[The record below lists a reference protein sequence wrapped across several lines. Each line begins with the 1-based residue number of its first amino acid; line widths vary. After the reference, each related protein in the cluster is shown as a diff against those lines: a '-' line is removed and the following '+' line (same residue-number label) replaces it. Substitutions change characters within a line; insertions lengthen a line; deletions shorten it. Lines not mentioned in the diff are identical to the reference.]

1 MTGLPGVSSGGTPSG
16 TSGGTS
22 GGAPV
27 VDVQDAFC
35 LHPVPDGAVVALR
48 GLTLRVAA
56 GERVVVHGP
65 NGSGK
70 TTLLQVLAGRQRLS
84 AGRAVVAGADVGSP
98 TGRRGRAALVRWRA
112 ANLGWVDQHPAR
124 TLRPELDVRS
134 NVALQLRLAG
144 TRREAA
150 GEAALAALERL
161 GLAHLARRAVTEL
174 SGGEAQRVAVCAA
187 LAHGPALVLADE
199 PTGELDR
206 ASAAGVYALLAEASA
221 DGGAALVL
229 VSHDPLAGR
238 HADRVVRIRDG
249 RLGETWLP
257 AADGAPARELLVV
270 DDRGWVR
277 LPEPVW
283 PGGHHPATVSVVPAA
298 AGAVLL
304 VPAELPGPAKT
315 ATDTGAPGGNDEPPL
330 PGSGE
335 GDGSGSG
342 DGSGD
347 GEVVA
352 RLRGVGRR
360 LGERTVVDAVD
371 LDVVTGRLLV
381 VRGPSGSGKS
391 TLLRLLVGLDR
402 PDAGRVELAGTDLA
416 ALDRSGLAALR
427 RAVAAVVGQDARP
440 AETLSALANLE
451 LARAVRG
458 LPPDPDGDR
467 RRLAALG
474 LAPLADRQ
482 VRLLS
487 GGERQRVAV
496 ARALAT
502 GARLLVLDEPTSQ
515 LDEARAEQLA
525 AALVAAAR
533 AGAAV
538 VATSHDPT
546 LVAAADDLLDLAPTE
561 VHDHAEVHDHDGV

>member
-1 MTGLPGVSSGGTPSG
+1 MSGSRPVGDVRSVGDARPAVDAG
-16 TSGGTS
+16 
-22 GGAPV
+22 PV
-27 VDVQDAFC
+27 VDVHDAFC

-48 GLTLRVAA
+48 GLTLQVGA

-70 TTLLQVLAGRQRLS
+70 TTLLRVLAGGQRLS

-98 TGRRGRAALVRWRA
+98 TGRGGRAALVRWRA
-112 ANLGWVDQHPAR
+112 RHLGWVDQHPAR
-124 TLRPELDVRS
+124 TLRPELDVRA
-134 NVALQLRLAG
+134 NIALQLRLAG
-144 TRREAA
+144 TPREEA
-150 GEAALAALERL
+150 GATALAALEWL
-161 GLAHLARRAVTEL
+161 GLAHLRAREVAEL

-187 LAHGPALVLADE
+187 LAHAPALVLADE
-199 PTGELDR
+199 PTGELD
-206 ASAAGVYALLAEASA
+206 ASAAAGVYALLAEAA
-221 DGGAALVL
+221 LARGAALVL
-229 VSHDPLAGR
+229 VSHDPLAGA

-283 PGGHHPATVSVVPAA
+283 PGGRHPATVGVSP
-298 AGAVLL
+298 GADGGVLL
-304 VPAELPGPAKT
+304 TPADPPAP
-315 ATDTGAPGGNDEPPL
+315 APAPADPPSASGAPGPDELAPAA
-330 PGSGE
+330 G
-335 GDGSGSG
+335 
-342 DGSGD
+342 

-360 LGERTVVDAVD
+360 LGGRTVVDTVE
-371 LDVVTGRLLV
+371 LDVVAGRLLV

-402 PDAGRVELAGTDLA
+402 PDTGCVTLAGTDLA
-416 ALDRSGLAALR
+416 ELDRAGLAALR

-440 AETLSALANLE
+440 AETLSAIENLE

-467 RRLAALG
+467 RHLADLG
-474 LAPLADRQ
+474 LTPLADRQ

-502 GARLLVLDEPTSQ
+502 RARLLVLDEPTSQ

-546 LVAAADDLLDLAPTE
+546 LVAAADDLLDLAAPPTPS
-561 VHDHAEVHDHDGV
+561 